1 MEENFETR
9 EERLARL
16 NRERVKRF
24 KSKHGIKHFDVELL
38 EDDCDRISNKLKE
51 DGITKKEFVLKS
63 FERYEKEG
71 GFGGTKNNC

>member
-16 NRERVKRF
+16 NQERVRRF
-24 KSKHGIKHFDVELL
+24 RQKHGIKHFKAELL
-38 EDDCDRISNKLKE
+38 GEDYDKISNRLQE

-71 GFGGTKNNC
+71 GFK

>member
-9 EERLARL
+9 EERLVRL

-24 KSKHGIKHFDVELL
+24 KEKHDVKQFKIDLFKDEYDAIVSRLAR
-38 EDDCDRISNKLKE
+38 DNV
-51 DGITKKEFVLKS
+51 TQKEFVLKS

-71 GFGGTKNNC
+71 GFK